1 VPSLPP
7 PPPPGTRLGPYEILE
22 RIGVGGMAEVFRARE
37 PRDVGEPR
45 LVVLKRMLPAIA
57 ARPRAEET
65 FAEEARLGAGISH
78 RNVVQV
84 LDQGREDGQPYL
96 VLEYIRGVDLWRLNR
111 WLTREGR
118 VLEAGLSMFIVR
130 ELLAGLDAVH
140 SARHPSGEN
149 LGIVHRDVSPS
160 NLLLS
165 IHGDVKLGD
174 FGIARAQLRQNNPQ
188 AETGER
194 AKGKLGY
201 LAPEQITG
209 SPTDARSDL
218 FSAAVVAAELL
229 MGKPLFVGGSEL
241 AILLAVRDARVEP
254 FVTLAATLPGG
265 LGAAVLAGLSR
276 EPARRVRDAASFRA
290 SLERYQDA
298 PDAVM
303 REQLGELVRRVCA
316 ADGVGDEGRNSLT
329 PTAEHTP
336 VETYGSDRP
345 TPVTSDVPVL
355 EFSVQLEV
363 GGARGPW
370 NFAQLVEAVA
380 TGRVGPNDRVSRA
393 GGAFLRVQDIPEIGR
408 HLPSPALTPATREA
422 PGPTEPTA
430 RYTLEDA
437 GFVQALASLV
447 LVGETGLLL
456 CEQGGARK
464 EVYLADGVPEFVS
477 SNLAGELLGE
487 FLVGRGLLT
496 RGELDMALAVMPRFE
511 GRLGD
516 TLVALGLVDPVH
528 LFQHIAGQVREKLI
542 DLFLWSSGEAAFY
555 RGVPPPSSGF
565 PLGLDPWQIVD
576 EGIGRRLSQGLEEE
590 RFRSRLLSTLERNPH
605 VPSAVARGRLP
616 DDAAAVFAALA
627 RPCSFPELS
636 DLAIDSAQ
644 NDPTRVTRAVLLL
657 LALEAVRWV
666 DD

>member
-1 VPSLPP
+1 
-7 PPPPGTRLGPYEILE
+7 
-22 RIGVGGMAEVFRARE
+22 MAEVFRARE

-45 LVVLKRMLPAIA
+45 LVVLKRMLPAVA
-57 ARPRAEET
+57 ERPRAEET

-84 LDQGREDGQPYL
+84 LDQGRVDGQPYL

-118 VLEAGLSMFIVR
+118 VLEIGLSVFLVR

-140 SARHPSGEN
+140 NARHPSGEN

-174 FGIARAQLRQNNPQ
+174 FGIARAQLRQSNPQ
-188 AETGER
+188 ADTGER

-209 SPTDARSDL
+209 RPTDARSDL

-254 FVTLAATLPGG
+254 FEALIDSLPRG
-265 LGAAVLAGLSR
+265 LGETVLHGLAR
-276 EPARRVRDAASFRA
+276 EPEDRVGDAASFRA
-290 SLERYQDA
+290 SLERFQDA
-298 PDAVM
+298 PEAAM
-303 REQLGELVRRVCA
+303 RAELGELVRRVRT
-316 ADGVGDEGRNSLT
+316 GTGLGEQGRASLT

-336 VETYGSDRP
+336 VHMHDSHRP
-345 TPVTSDVPVL
+345 TPITSDMPVL
-355 EFSVQLEV
+355 EFAIRLES
-363 GGARGPW
+363 GGAEGPW

-380 TGRVGPNDRVSRA
+380 TGRVGAHDRVSRA
-393 GGAFLRVQDIPEIGR
+393 GGAFMRVLDLPEISR
-408 HLPSPALTPATREA
+408 HLPSSALTPVTREA
-422 PGPTEPTA
+422 PDPSEPTHS
-430 RYTLEDA
+430 YDLERE
-437 GFVQALASLV
+437 GFVHALASLV
-447 LVGETGLLL
+447 LERETGLLL
-456 CEQGGARK
+456 CEQGSARK

-487 FLVGRGLLT
+487 FLVSRGVLT

-542 DLFLWSSGEAAFY
+542 DLFLWSSGKASFY

-565 PLGLDPWQIVD
+565 PLGLDAWQIVD
-576 EGIGRRLSQGLEEE
+576 EGIGRRLSQGLEEQ
-590 RFRSRLLSTLERNPH
+590 RFRARLLSTLERNPEM
-605 VPSAVARGRLP
+605 PSMLARGSLP
-616 DDAAAVFAALA
+616 ADAAAVLSALET
-627 RPCSFPELS
+627 PLSFPDLSAMEL
-636 DLAIDSAQ
+636 DPTHA
-644 NDPTRVTRAVLLL
+644 DPTRVTRSVLLL
-657 LALEAVRWV
+657 LGLGAIRWV